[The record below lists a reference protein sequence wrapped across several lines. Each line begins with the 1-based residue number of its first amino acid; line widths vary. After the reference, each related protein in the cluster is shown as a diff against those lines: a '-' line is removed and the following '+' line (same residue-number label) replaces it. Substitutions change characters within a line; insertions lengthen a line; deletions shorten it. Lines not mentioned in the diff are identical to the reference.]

1 VIFLFKGKMLERRKN
16 FATIHIL
23 LAVPRPYAPD
33 PVFEIAGGP
42 LDCCAMTQKSLWIR
56 FALAAMV
63 EA

>member
-1 VIFLFKGKMLERRKN
+1 MAEREKKFRD
-16 FATIHIL
+16 IHFL

-33 PVFEIAGGP
+33 PVFDIAGDL